1 MTSITINGRTF
12 ADPLG
17 YISDHCH
24 KFWIVRDANDL
35 NIMNRYGWTRDDLN
49 PIEKLAEEWT
59 NSCPLRFIQ
68 VADLDAADCNIVNQ
82 FDPEPTITIIE
93 TKD

>member
-1 MTSITINGRTF
+1 M
-12 ADPLG
+12 
-17 YISDHCH
+17 
-24 KFWIVRDANDL
+24 RDENDM

-49 PIEKLAEEWT
+49 PIEKLAEEWP

-68 VADLDAADCNIVNQ
+68 LADLDAADCNIVNQ
-82 FDPEPTITIIE
+82 FDPEPTITINK